1 MKKIIKI
8 QFISIVIVSLFL
20 SCSEEFLERKPLGEE
35 TTATFYTSADN
46 ALQAVTACYAVMIYR
61 GSFSRNYW
69 AFTDCG
75 SDDTE
80 TAGEIG
86 GNDQVPAQ
94 RIDRMV
100 HFPTNA
106 YFYEFWRNIYEGIN
120 NCNIVIEKLALPEAD
135 FNINLKNRLIAEAK
149 CLRAIYYFYMN
160 SLFGGVPLILES
172 LTPDDYYSTT
182 RASIAEVLH
191 QVQADLEEVAGILP
205 ATYSSGDDG
214 RVTSGAAK
222 AYLLKALVFES
233 SYAKN
238 YPGDARFEGCEQ
250 KWDQAW
256 DVAQQIIGSDRYI
269 LEPHY
274 ADIWTEAGDD
284 SREHIFRVISAPLQ
298 VTGTELIN
306 TPLVSTVLNTYQSCR
321 AYWEVTIDTV
331 GGVPVRDSVAVDGG
345 RNGWGLNA
353 PTYNLAA
360 EYEEGDPRFKL
371 SITTDEDTLLIDFGA
386 NGIQPRRAAPSYAS
400 PTKMNNK
407 KYDPPPSEWVINNFF
422 RGPRDIKMFRFADVL
437 LLAAEAALQPSVN
450 QPDKALEYVNM
461 IRTRARNSGIT
472 GQPLDLQSVDLSDV
486 IHERRIELAM
496 EAHRFLDIVR
506 WGIAYDRLNGLYRA
520 TDTLGGKQGEPIQ
533 FIRGKHEFYPIPE
546 QEIILSKGSIAQNP
560 GY

>member
-1 MKKIIKI
+1 MKKIVKI
-8 QFISIVIVSLFL
+8 QLTTILVVGLFFA
-20 SCSEEFLERKPLGEE
+20 CSEDFLEKTPIGME
-35 TTATFYTSADN
+35 TTATIYSSEDN

-86 GNDQVPAQ
+86 GVDQPPAQ

-100 HFPTNA
+100 HLSSNA
-106 YFYEFWRNIYEGIN
+106 YFFEFWRNIYEGIN
-120 NCNIVIEKLALPEAD
+120 NCNIVVEKLALPEANFD
-135 FNINLKNRLIAEAK
+135 ANLKSRLIAEAK
-149 CLRAIYYFYMN
+149 GLRAIYYFYMN
-160 SLFGGVPLILES
+160 SLFGGVPLITEQ
-172 LTPDDYYSTT
+172 LTPDQYYNTE
-182 RASIAEVLH
+182 RATIAEVLH
-191 QVQADLEEVAGILP
+191 QVEADLTEVAGILP
-205 ATYSSGDDG
+205 GTYSAGDDG
-214 RVTSGAAK
+214 RLTSGAAK

-238 YPGDARFEGCEQ
+238 YAGDERFAGCEQ
-250 KWDQAW
+250 KWGEAW
-256 DVAQQIIGSDRYI
+256 NVAQQIISSGRYT
-269 LEPHY
+269 LEPDY

-298 VTGTELIN
+298 VTGSELIN

-321 AYWEVTIDTV
+321 AYWEVTIDSTV
-331 GGVPVRDSVAVDGG
+331 VPFARDSVAVDGG

-371 SITTDEDTLLIDFGA
+371 SITTDQDTLLIDFGDD
-386 NGIQPRRAAPSYAS
+386 GILPRRAAPSYAS
-400 PTKMNNK
+400 PTMMNNK
-407 KYDPPPSEWVINNFF
+407 KYDPPPSEWVINSFF
-422 RGPRDIKMFRFADVL
+422 RGPRDIKMFRYADVL
-437 LLAAEAALQPSVN
+437 LLAAEAALEPSVN

-461 IRTRARNSGIT
+461 IRTRARNSGNT
-472 GQPLDLQSVDLSDV
+472 GEPEDLTSVSLSDV
-486 IHERRIELAM
+486 RHERRIELAM
-496 EAHRFLDIVR
+496 EAHRYLDIVR

-520 TDTLGGKQGEPIQ
+520 TDTLRGKQGEPIQ
-533 FIRGKHEFYPIPE
+533 FIKGKNEFFPIPE
-546 QEIILSKGSIAQNP
+546 QEIILSKGSLVQNP

>member
-1 MKKIIKI
+1 MKNLVKI
-8 QFISIVIVSLFL
+8 QFISIVIISLFL
-20 SCSEEFLERKPLGEE
+20 GCSEEFLDKKSLGME
-35 TTATFYTSADN
+35 TTATFYSSETN

-80 TAGEIG
+80 TAGEVG
-86 GNDQVPAQ
+86 GVDQPPAQ
-94 RIDRMV
+94 RIDRLI
-100 HFPTNA
+100 HLPNNA

-120 NCNIVIEKLALPEAD
+120 NCNIVIDKLPKAE
-135 FNINLKNRLIAEAK
+135 FNENLRNRLIAEAR
-149 CLRAIYYFYMN
+149 CLRSIYYFYLN
-160 SLFGGVPLILES
+160 SLFGGVPLVIEQ
-172 LTPDDYYSTT
+172 LTPDEYYSTT

-205 ATYSSGDDG
+205 ETYSSGDDG
-214 RVTSGAAK
+214 RVTSGAAR

-238 YPGDARFEGCEQ
+238 YPGDERFEGCEQ

-256 DVAQQIIGSDRYI
+256 NVAQQIINSDRYI
-269 LEPHY
+269 LEPDY

-284 SREHIFRVISAPLQ
+284 SREHIFRVISASLQ
-298 VTGTELIN
+298 AVGTELIN

-321 AYWEVTIDTV
+321 AYWEVTIDSTV
-331 GGVPVRDSVAVDGG
+331 SPPERDSVAVDGG

-360 EYEEGDPRFKL
+360 EYEEGDPRFKI
-371 SITTDEDTLLIDFGA
+371 SITTDQDTLLIDFGS
-386 NGIQPRRAAPSYAS
+386 GDIQPRRAAPSYAS
-400 PTKMNNK
+400 PTMMNNK
-407 KYDPPPSEWVINNFF
+407 KYDPPPSEWAINNFF
-422 RGPRDIKMFRFADVL
+422 RGPRDIKMFRYADVL
-437 LLAAEAALQPSVN
+437 LLAAEAALEPAVN

-461 IRTRARNSGIT
+461 IRTRARNSGNT
-472 GQPLDLQSVDLSDV
+472 GQPADLPSVDLSDV
-486 IHERRIELAM
+486 MHERRIELAM
-496 EAHRFLDIVR
+496 EAHRYLDIVR
-506 WGIAYDRLNGLYRA
+506 WGIAYDKLNGLYRA
-520 TDTLGGKQGEPIQ
+520 TDTLGGLQGDPIQ
-533 FIRGKHEFYPIPE
+533 FIKGKHEFFPIPE
-546 QEIILSKGSIAQNP
+546 QEIILSKGSVVQNP

>member
-1 MKKIIKI
+1 MKKLIKI
-8 QFISIVIVSLFL
+8 QFISIIVVSLFFA
-20 SCSEEFLERKPLGEE
+20 CSEDFLDKKPLGME

-46 ALQAVTACYAVMIYR
+46 ALQAVTACYSVMIYR

-69 AFTDCG
+69 AITDCG

-80 TAGEIG
+80 TAGEVG
-86 GNDQVPAQ
+86 GVDQPPAQ
-94 RIDRMV
+94 RIDQLV
-100 HFPTNA
+100 HLSSNA
-106 YFYEFWRNIYEGIN
+106 YFFEFWRNLYEGIN
-120 NCNIVIEKLALPEAD
+120 NCNIVIEKLPACEFD
-135 FNINLKNRLIAEAK
+135 ENLKNRLIAEAIS
-149 CLRAIYYFYMN
+149 LRAIYYFYLN
-160 SLFGGVPLILES
+160 SLFGGVPLITES
-172 LTPDDYYSTT
+172 LTADEYYTTT

-191 QVQADLEEVAGILP
+191 QVQADLQEAAGDLP
-205 ATYSSGDDG
+205 ETYSAGDDG
-214 RVTSGAAK
+214 RVTSGADR

-233 SYAKN
+233 CYAKN

-256 DVAQQIIGSDRYI
+256 SVAQQIISSDRYI

-298 VTGTELIN
+298 ALGTEIIN

-321 AYWEVTIDTV
+321 AYWEVTVDTIA
-331 GGVPVRDSVAVDGG
+331 GTRDSVAVDGG

-360 EYEEGDPRFKL
+360 EYEEGDPRFDI
-371 SITTDEDTLLIDFGA
+371 SITTDEDTLLINFGA
-386 NGIQPRRAAPSYAS
+386 AGGIQERRAAPSYAS
-400 PTKMNNK
+400 PSMMNNA

-422 RGPRDIKMFRFADVL
+422 RGPRDIKMFRYADVL
-437 LLAAEAALQPSVN
+437 LLAAEAALEPSVN
-450 QPDKALEYVNM
+450 QTDMALEYVNM
-461 IRTRARNSGIT
+461 IRTRARNSGNT
-472 GQPLDLQSVDLSDV
+472 GRPADLTSVDLSDV
-486 IHERRIELAM
+486 MHERRIELAM
-496 EAHRFLDIVR
+496 EAHRYLDIVR

-520 TDTLGGKQGEPIQ
+520 TDTLGGLQGDAIQ
-533 FIRGKHEFYPIPE
+533 FIKGRNEFFPIPE
-546 QEIILSKGSIAQNP
+546 SEIILSKGSLVQNP